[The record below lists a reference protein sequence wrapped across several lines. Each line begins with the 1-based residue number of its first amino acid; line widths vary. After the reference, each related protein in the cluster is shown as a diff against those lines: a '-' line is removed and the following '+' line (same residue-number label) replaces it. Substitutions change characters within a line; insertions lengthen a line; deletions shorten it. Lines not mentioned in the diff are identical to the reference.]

1 MTARALVIAL
11 AIALLGWFLLR
22 GPAPTADAPAAPKG
36 STTQPSATPPSA
48 SSPNAD
54 AAREHMA
61 SIMRLRLERA
71 LEAPEELPMPASVQS
86 RIEAETAFE
95 VAMQKL
101 EELAEK
107 DTPVPRRQRAR
118 LYRHANDAFA
128 ALSAYLDP
136 TSAHD
141 RAALEDGY
149 TRMKA
154 MLAEV
159 GAEPNLD

>member
-11 AIALLGWFLLR
+11 AAALLGWFLLR
-22 GPAPTADAPAAPKG
+22 GPAPSGDAPAAPTR
-36 STTQPSATPPSA
+36 TTTTPISPPPSA
-48 SSPNAD
+48 SSPSAD
-54 AAREHMA
+54 DAREHMA

-71 LEAPEELPMPASVQS
+71 LEAPEELPMPESVQS

-107 DTPVPRRQRAR
+107 DTLPPRKQRAR

-136 TSAHD
+136 TSTRD
-141 RAALEDGY
+141 RAALEDGF